1 MKIVA
6 LNKPFNVHSQ
16 FRSEDQQITLSEF
29 IADPNLRIAGRLDR
43 DSEGLILLTD
53 DGQLNQQ
60 ITHPKHKQYK
70 SYVVQVEGEI
80 SDQAIAQLQQGIH
93 LKDGLTLPAKASK
106 IEQPAWLWQRDP
118 PIRHRANIPTSWLE
132 IQICEGRN
140 RQVRRMTAAV
150 GFPTLRLIRT
160 QIGSVNLI
168 DLGLGLGEST
178 TLEALFYDEFRH
190 LLQKSKT
197 MKNAYE
203 KNPSARTAKTSSKH
217 SRAKTTSAKTTDSKT
232 KHQPNKKGN
241 PSAGRRGVDEGRQE
255 RHANRRGKN
264 DTGQSPSTERTG
276 SRKPDKAQKPSKK
289 TA

>member
-1 MKIVA
+1 MVKIVA

-29 IADPNLRIAGRLDR
+29 IADPSLRIAGRLDR

-70 SYVVQVEGEI
+70 SYVLQVEGEI

-106 IEQPAWLWQRDP
+106 IENPAWLWQRDP
-118 PIRHRANIPTSWLE
+118 PIRERANIPTSWLE

-168 DLGLGLGEST
+168 DLGLKLGEST

-197 MKNAYE
+197 IKNGHE
-203 KNPSARTAKTSSKH
+203 KNPSTRTAKTSTSH
-217 SRAKTTSAKTTDSKT
+217 SRAKSPDAKTSDAKAR
-232 KHQPNKKGN
+232 HQPNKKGN
-241 PSAGRRGVDEGRQE
+241 PSAGRRRTTEESRQE
-255 RHANRRGKN
+255 RNANRRGKS
-264 DTGQSPSTERTG
+264 DTGQSPSTHRSE
-276 SRKPDKAQKPSKK
+276 SRKSKSS
-289 TA
+289 